1 MTIFLWLAA
10 IVYILIITLVVT
22 GINRNRQMP
31 LGPDQ
36 EFVTIIIPARN
47 EESSLHECLNA
58 LVDQHFPK
66 EKTQIFVVDDFSSDQ
81 TLAIAKDY
89 SKQHSHITVIQR
101 KKDTSGLTPKKSA
114 IAQGIAA
121 SKNEIIMNTD
131 ADCYPH
137 PDWIKSITKYFK
149 QNVGA
154 VSSWLVVQTDH
165 RLLSFIESI
174 DSFSYVLIGAA
185 AIGWGKPLLANGA
198 NFSYRKILFNRI
210 NGFDGIGKFGSGDD
224 DLLLQKMVNDTDYK
238 ICFAP
243 DPEAAVRTRP
253 CRTIK
258 QFIKQRTRW
267 ASKTSAY
274 YNTLGWLWIPI
285 IGYLCLL
292 IFSPLILFAWP
303 HFFLPLMTLW
313 ITKFTA
319 DFIIHAHFRT
329 RLGLKTPLLCFIL
342 AEILQIIYL
351 PIVSLWGI
359 GGRFEWKGRSYIK
372 GQLQQGLTK
381 K

>member
-10 IVYILIITLVVT
+10 IVYILIIILLVT

-31 LGPDQ
+31 IKFEQ
-36 EFVTIIIPARN
+36 ESVTIIVPARN

-58 LVDQHFPK
+58 LVDQHFP
-66 EKTQIFVVDDFSSDQ
+66 EKKIQILVVDDFSSDQ
-81 TLAIAKDY
+81 TWTIAKDY
-89 SKQHSHITVIQR
+89 SKRYRHITVIQR

-121 SKNEIIMNTD
+121 SENKIIMNTD
-131 ADCYPH
+131 ADCQPH
-137 PDWIKSITKYFK
+137 PDWIKSINKYF
-149 QNVGA
+149 QENVGA
-154 VSSWLVVQTDH
+154 VSSWLVVQADH
-165 RLLSFIESI
+165 RFLSVVESI

-210 NGFDGIGKFGSGDD
+210 NGFEGIGKFGSGDD
-224 DLLLQKMVNDTDYK
+224 DLLLQKMVNDTEYK
-238 ICFAP
+238 ICFAL
-243 DPEAAVRTRP
+243 DPEAAVQTRP

-274 YNTLGWLWIPI
+274 SNTLGWLLIPI
-285 IGYLCLL
+285 IGYLLLL
-292 IFSPLILFAWP
+292 IFSPLILVAWP
-303 HFFLPLMTLW
+303 QWSLPLMVFW

-319 DFIIHAHFRT
+319 DFFVLAHFRT
-329 RLGLKTPLLCFIL
+329 RLGLKTPVLSFML
-342 AEILQIIYL
+342 AEILQIVYL
-351 PIVSLWGI
+351 PIVGLWGI
-359 GGRFEWKGRSYIK
+359 RGRFEWKGRAYIK
-372 GQLQQGLTK
+372 GQLKQELTK

>member
-10 IVYILIITLVVT
+10 IVYILIILLLVT
-22 GINRNRQMP
+22 GINRNRQM
-31 LGPDQ
+31 LLSGDQ
-36 EFVTIIIPARN
+36 EPVTIIIPARN
-47 EESSLHECLNA
+47 EESSLRECLNA
-58 LVDQHFPK
+58 LLDQHFPK
-66 EKTQIFVVDDFSSDQ
+66 EKIQICVVDDFSSDQ
-81 TLAIAKDY
+81 TWAIAKDY
-89 SKQHSHITVIQR
+89 SKRYRHITVIQR
-101 KKDTSGLTPKKSA
+101 KYDASGLTPKKSA

-121 SKNEIIMNTD
+121 SENEIIMNTD
-131 ADCYPH
+131 ADCQPH
-137 PDWIKSITKYFK
+137 PDWIKSISKYF
-149 QNVGA
+149 QENIGA

-210 NGFDGIGKFGSGDD
+210 NGFEGIGKFGSGDD
-224 DLLLQKMVNDTDYK
+224 DLLLQKMVNDTEYK
-238 ICFAP
+238 ICFAL
-243 DPEAAVRTRP
+243 DPEAAVRTHP

-274 YNTLGWLWIPI
+274 SNTLGWLLIPI

-292 IFSPLILFAWP
+292 IFSPLIFFAWP
-303 HFFLPLMTLW
+303 HLILPLMAFW

-319 DFIIHAHFRT
+319 DFIVHTHFRA
-329 RLGLKTPLLCFIL
+329 RLGLKTPLLSFIL

-351 PIVSLWGI
+351 PIVGLWGMR
-359 GGRFEWKGRSYIK
+359 GRFEWKGRSYIK
-372 GQLQQGLTK
+372 GQLKQELTK